1 MYSKQHVFPL
11 LTAKSEGR
19 GDIEN
24 SVKKKK
30 KYPSNFQAGK
40 HRLPLST
47 MARIQDHLSKL
58 SESGRDISF
67 PQTYPCRRDRPP
79 NFALFVTESMDISKG
94 KICCLR
100 LIHYSAYSAA
110 KDM

>member
-1 MYSKQHVFPL
+1 MYNKQHVFPL

-19 GDIEN
+19 GDMEN

-30 KYPSNFQAGK
+30 KYPSHIQTDK

-58 SESGRDISF
+58 SESGRDISSSRSY
-67 PQTYPCRRDRPP
+67 TCRRDRPP
-79 NFALFVTESMDISKG
+79 NFTLFVTESMDVSKG
-94 KICCLR
+94 KNML
-100 LIHYSAYSAA
+100 LTFNPL
-110 KDM
+110 